1 VERLCPRCLTLS
13 PPDATECA
21 CGHRFDRDTEPP
33 AGSRTVEVVRQATT
47 EDQYEKFYE
56 ARLQQAQRDLK
67 SLIARHGKSG
77 WNPAQRAEI
86 ERAIAQVETA
96 KTELENQRQRTDDA
110 QKHLEQ
116 AKTRVELRHL
126 DALTKK
132 KI

>member
-1 VERLCPRCLTLS
+1 MERLCPVCLALS
-13 PPDATECA
+13 PPNATQCA
-21 CGHRFDRDTEPP
+21 CGHVFDRDMPP
-33 AGSRTVEVVRQATT
+33 AGNRTVEVVRQATT

-56 ARLQQAQRDLK
+56 ARLKQAQTEVK
-67 SLIARHGKSG
+67 SLIARYGRSG
-77 WNPAQRAEI
+77 WTPAQRAEI
-86 ERAIAQVETA
+86 EQAIAQAERA
-96 KTELENQRQRTDDA
+96 RAELDAQRQRTGDA